1 MGFWFAP
8 AAGGIWI
15 QKSEFLVVSRDYLS
29 LLKQR
34 PISDLGWCTGVTA
47 RLPQFNEDDDDI
59 LPEGVG
65 VASSSFSSSSV
76 VRPGESSW
84 QVRSSAEAQGALRPR
99 GGSMSQFPDVSV
111 LSPINKQKKIAF
123 CRFHKKLSFYQNR
136 PEGIFAYL
144 PLSKRPL

>member
-47 RLPQFNEDDDDI
+47 RLPQFKEDDDDI

-76 VRPGESSW
+76 VKPGESSW

-111 LSPINKQKKIAF
+111 LSPIKNKNKLHSVVFTKNY
-123 CRFHKKLSFYQNR
+123 RFTRIGLKGF
-136 PEGIFAYL
+136 L
-144 PLSKRPL
+144 PICH